1 MEGNFR
7 LKTSV
12 SCILLSMCAAFPVQA
27 DNSGIW
33 QSENQTTGKLNGT
46 PPTAESVSVPVYQG
60 STKLDP
66 ATTTAI
72 VATALPKAFS
82 ADTSPE
88 KLYLTNPSDAE
99 GDRFDDIP
107 QLSWLNDVA
116 PDVSLVWAKAD
127 KPNEPLNPQPNIAL
141 SFCEQNLSGQLV
153 VWPKVDSNSAATLLL
168 HTTSGVPDN
177 GPVSL
182 ANTKFP
188 LNVAAAVATPI
199 AASISAAKAKVG
211 ETITLTL
218 TVKDCDGNLKAG
230 TPFTV
235 RRGVPTNRQNVANDT
250 GAPVSLGGTV
260 MTDTTTEYKG
270 VTGEGGI
277 ATIAVTQNEG
287 IGVKTPLYITA
298 TGMSTPLTQDVTFTV
313 ITSPDS
319 TLANMWG
326 HMSETFKA
334 SNGIVF
340 KRPRLATEVQNPFK
354 SVLESNESWVLVR
367 NNHLETAVEKR
378 GGCGPG
384 GSLNVPTQQNLNSL
398 IDAYP
403 DGVKAK
409 TGLPVSANYHS
420 KTSDSAVVSSRNFLM
435 VNLSNRSTTSDQF
448 VPDPVTVNGFLVMCQ
463 QTTNP
468 KITKYKLINPSD
480 MVSVVGFN
488 HGSNSRGTFNAFKGK
503 TVGKQS
509 VKVRLQAV
517 DGSGKGVPY
526 APGTMTYRYP
536 ISRQGNKSGVA
547 DMTIV
552 NSTQK
557 THSIDEMRYYYA
569 TADKSGSFEFTLAQN
584 TNGLGSLHDIY
595 IQNDK
600 SDLSERTAQGSMPVI
615 FETITSPDM
624 PDAEFWGYMED
635 TLTLNGRTFN
645 RPKLFSELPNAGD
658 SYKFASDRLG
668 MQVAENWAM
677 VTSSQAA
684 IGSGGCAA
692 DKYPTVAD
700 LSALRAEVDFLHVY
714 YLKGGWPAGNGNK
727 GYWTNNPTSI
737 TQWMNMLT
745 GGLEYGAQS
754 SLQICAQ

>member
-230 TPFTV
+230 TPFTI
-235 RRGVPTNRQNVANDT
+235 RRGVPTNRQNVENDT

-340 KRPRLATEVQNPFK
+340 KRPRLAAEVQKTDK
-354 SVLESNESWVLVR
+354 SVSETNETWVLVR
-367 NNHLETAVEKR
+367 N
-378 GGCGPG
+378 
-384 GSLNVPTQQNLNSL
+384 
-398 IDAYP
+398 
-403 DGVKAK
+403 
-409 TGLPVSANYHS
+409 
-420 KTSDSAVVSSRNFLM
+420 M
-435 VNLSNRSTTSDQF
+435 
-448 VPDPVTVNGFLVMCQ
+448 
-463 QTTNP
+463 
-468 KITKYKLINPSD
+468 
-480 MVSVVGFN
+480 
-488 HGSNSRGTFNAFKGK
+488 
-503 TVGKQS
+503 
-509 VKVRLQAV
+509 
-517 DGSGKGVPY
+517 
-526 APGTMTYRYP
+526 
-536 ISRQGNKSGVA
+536 
-547 DMTIV
+547 
-552 NSTQK
+552 
-557 THSIDEMRYYYA
+557 
-569 TADKSGSFEFTLAQN
+569 
-584 TNGLGSLHDIY
+584 
-595 IQNDK
+595 
-600 SDLSERTAQGSMPVI
+600 
-615 FETITSPDM
+615 
-624 PDAEFWGYMED
+624 
-635 TLTLNGRTFN
+635 N
-645 RPKLFSELPNAGD
+645 RPGNPGD
-658 SYKFASDRLG
+658 
-668 MQVAENWAM
+668 
-677 VTSSQAA
+677 
-684 IGSGGCAA
+684 
-692 DKYPTVAD
+692 
-700 LSALRAEVDFLHVY
+700 
-714 YLKGGWPAGNGNK
+714 
-727 GYWTNNPTSI
+727 
-737 TQWMNMLT
+737 
-745 GGLEYGAQS
+745 
-754 SLQICAQ
+754 